1 MLIKGNVLEKVYNSD
16 IIDGTVEIPE
26 GVTEIDNW
34 AFAECKSLTS
44 IEIPENVTKIGDY
57 AFNSCESLTSIEI
70 PEGVTKIGEFA
81 FCDCISLKSITIPSS
96 VTEIGDGA
104 FFRCKSL
111 TSVEIPENVTKIG
124 MGAFVGC
131 RSLTSIEIPEG
142 VTEIGDDAFF
152 RCTSLT
158 SIEIPEGVTE
168 IGDDAFEGCES
179 LTSVEIPEG
188 VTKIGEVA
196 FCDCISLKSI
206 TIPSSVTEIGHDA
219 FNGCESLTSIEIP
232 ESVTKIGNSAFIG
245 CRSLTSIEIPEG
257 VTKIGDYAFN
267 RCRSLTSVEIP
278 EGVTEIGDSAFSGCT
293 SLTSVTIPKSV
304 TEMGENAFSE
314 NTYINFEED
323 VKESIVEDL
332 YLKKGYKNMDTTK
345 LFGMDIESFK
355 KFRNEISYIG
365 KISEDFNDEQFDVFL
380 GRMIKTIGFDEAK
393 RAFEIPNLTKE
404 EIKQYALEKDEMF
417 QSLYETK
424 YKLSGDFGGA
434 IEILKALSFNKTKGD
449 PNEKNTYEQQIFKNI
464 NRLLENNEIKITSIG
479 ELIERISEE
488 NNELKLTEEDIKR
501 IKEIEKKI
509 NGRFIRRGLEETKEK
524 LKEYLQ
530 RGNEIVP
537 AQIEPIAKMIE
548 DVIEGEFR
556 EKGKLD
562 EKRLNELISEKI
574 GNANA
579 PYIRQNKDLI
589 VNMAMEYVED
599 KEVKELLNHSVYDA
613 LVKTKESIG
622 TGWVNKIKTALGE
635 MSYSFGNLPN
645 VFTEKDIK
653 QLEERLKIGIDT
665 ESIAVIKD
673 KEKREEAFKLLE
685 GKNIPKIMTYKQLHD
700 MFGSVHEPYSEKF
713 KEFFKKN
720 RERFLTD
727 LECITYFGK
736 IQNKFEDII
745 NSKELRMIY
754 EKGELT
760 IDHILGYLETR
771 EYGNQREGDKEL
783 ARYAKTLKTAAND
796 EEFKYHQEIFDVVR
810 KREASSIPPI
820 YVKQGKYRGRM
831 LSPDDVLNI
840 FAGNI
845 TTCCQKFGDVGE
857 GAVLLRKLRR

>member
-1 MLIKGNVLEKVYNSD
+1 MKIEGNKLVKVDDDD
-16 IIDGTVEIPE
+16 IINGIFTIPE
-26 GVTEIDNW
+26 GITEIEDW
-34 AFAECKSLTS
+34 AFDE
-44 IEIPENVTKIGDY
+44 
-57 AFNSCESLTSIEI
+57 CESLTSIEI
-70 PEGVTKIGEFA
+70 PDSVTKIGE
-81 FCDCISLKSITIPSS
+81 
-96 VTEIGDGA
+96 GA
-104 FFRCKSL
+104 FSDC
-111 TSVEIPENVTKIG
+111 EN
-124 MGAFVGC
+124 
-131 RSLTSIEIPEG
+131 
-142 VTEIGDDAFF
+142 
-152 RCTSLT
+152 
-158 SIEIPEGVTE
+158 
-168 IGDDAFEGCES
+168 
-179 LTSVEIPEG
+179 
-188 VTKIGEVA
+188 
-196 FCDCISLKSI
+196 
-206 TIPSSVTEIGHDA
+206 
-219 FNGCESLTSIEIP
+219 
-232 ESVTKIGNSAFIG
+232 
-245 CRSLTSIEIPEG
+245 
-257 VTKIGDYAFN
+257 
-267 RCRSLTSVEIP
+267 
-278 EGVTEIGDSAFSGCT
+278 
-293 SLTSVTIPKSV
+293 LTSVTIPKSV
-304 TEMGENAFSE
+304 TIIGRSAFLRCASLTSIIIPENVKKIRGYVFSGCTNLKSIEIPEGVTQIGYEAFKECTSLTNIKIPENVKKIGGYVFSGCANLKSIKIPEGVTGIGTSAFDGCKSLTSIEIPKGVTKIGENAFSE
-314 NTYINFEED
+314 NTYINFEEG
-323 VKESIVEDL
+323 VKESIVENL
-332 YLKKGYKNMDTTK
+332 YLNGYKNMDTTK

-365 KISEDFNDEQFDVFL
+365 KTSEDFNDEQFDVFL
-380 GRMIKTIGFDEAK
+380 NRMIKTIGFDEAK
-393 RAFEIPNLTKE
+393 RTFEIPNLTKE

-449 PNEKNTYEQQIFKNI
+449 PNEKNTYEQKIFKNI
-464 NRLLENNEIKITSIG
+464 NRLLENNEVKITSIG
-479 ELIERISEE
+479 ELIERISKE

-501 IKEIEKKI
+501 IEEIEKRI

-524 LKEYLQ
+524 LEEYLQ

-589 VNMAMEYVED
+589 VDRAMEYVED
-599 KEVKELLNHSVYDA
+599 KEVKKLLNHSVYDA
-613 LVKTKESIG
+613 IVKTKKSIG
-622 TGWVNKIKTALGE
+622 TGWVYKIKKALGE

-645 VFTEKDIK
+645 VFSEEDIK
-653 QLEERLKIGIDT
+653 QLEENLKIGIDT
-665 ESIAVIKD
+665 ESISVLKD
-673 KEKREEAFKLLE
+673 KEKREEAFKLLKE
-685 GKNIPKIMTYKQLHD
+685 KSIPKIMTYKQLHD

-727 LECITYFGK
+727 PECITYFGK
-736 IQNKFEDII
+736 MQNNFENII
-745 NSKELRMIY
+745 NSKELKMIY

-771 EYGNQREGDKEL
+771 EYANQREGDKEL
-783 ARYAKTLKTAAND
+783 ARYAKVLKTAAND

-810 KREASSIPPI
+810 KRESSSIPPI

-857 GAVLLRKLRR
+857 GAMLLRKLRR